1 MSKKEN
7 KSIEDYRLITPG
19 DVEDLFERAKKKQL
33 ESVVGEKKNIE
44 KNNKDKN
51 KLKKKD
57 EKDIEKEKKENIPI
71 ALILFDELGLAERA
85 NTNPLKVLHSKL
97 EYKGKAD
104 GISFVG
110 ISNYTLDVD
119 KINRILKLS
128 VPDLENNM
136 K

>member
-7 KSIEDYRLITPG
+7 KSIEDYSLITPG
-19 DVEDLFERAKKKQL
+19 DVEDLFERAKKI
-33 ESVVGEKKNIE
+33 VDEKKNIE

-71 ALILFDELGLAERA
+71 ALILFDELGLAERD

-110 ISNYTLDVD
+110 ISNYTLDAV
-119 KINRILKLS
+119 KINRTLKLS

>member
-7 KSIEDYRLITPG
+7 KSIEDYSLITPG
-19 DVEDLFERAKKKQL
+19 DVEDLFERAKKI
-33 ESVVGEKKNIE
+33 VDEKKNIE

-57 EKDIEKEKKENIPI
+57 EKDIEKEKKENIPN
-71 ALILFDELGLAERA
+71 AMILFDVFDELGLAERA
-85 NTNPLKVLHSKL
+85 KTNPLKALHSKL

-110 ISNYTLDVD
+110 ISNYTLDAA
-119 KINRILKLS
+119 KINRTLKLS

>member
-7 KSIEDYRLITPG
+7 KSIEDYSLITHG
-19 DVEDLFERAKKKQL
+19 DVEDLFERAKKI
-33 ESVVGEKKNIE
+33 VDEKKNIE

-110 ISNYTLDVD
+110 ISNYTLDAA
-119 KINRILKLS
+119 KINRTLKLS

>member
-7 KSIEDYRLITPG
+7 KSIEDYSLITPG

-57 EKDIEKEKKENIPI
+57 EKDIEKEKKENIPN
-71 ALILFDELGLAERA
+71 AMILFDELGLAERA
-85 NTNPLKVLHSKL
+85 KTNPLKFLHSKL

>member
-7 KSIEDYRLITPG
+7 KSIEDYSLITPG
-19 DVEDLFERAKKKQL
+19 DVEDLFERAKKI
-33 ESVVGEKKNIE
+33 VDEKKNIE

>member
-7 KSIEDYRLITPG
+7 KSIEDYSLITPG

-57 EKDIEKEKKENIPI
+57 EKDIEKEKKENIPN
-71 ALILFDELGLAERA
+71 AMILFDELGLAERDK
-85 NTNPLKVLHSKL
+85 TSPIKVLHSKL

-104 GISFVG
+104 RISFVG

>member
-7 KSIEDYRLITPG
+7 KSIEDYSLITPG

-71 ALILFDELGLAERA
+71 AMILFDELGLAERA
-85 NTNPLKVLHSKL
+85 KTNPLKVLHSKL

>member
-7 KSIEDYRLITPG
+7 KSIEDYSLITPG

-57 EKDIEKEKKENIPI
+57 EKDIEKEKKENIPN
-71 ALILFDELGLAERA
+71 AMILFDELGLAERA
-85 NTNPLKVLHSKL
+85 KTNHLKALHSKL

-104 GISFVG
+104 RISFVG

>member
-7 KSIEDYRLITPG
+7 KSIEDYSLITPG
-19 DVEDLFERAKKKQL
+19 DVEDLFERAKKKLL
-33 ESVVGEKKNIE
+33 ESVVDEKKNIE

-85 NTNPLKVLHSKL
+85 KTNPLKVLHSKL

>member
-7 KSIEDYRLITPG
+7 KSIEDYSLITPG
-19 DVEDLFERAKKKQL
+19 DVEDLYERAKKI
-33 ESVVGEKKNIE
+33 VDEKKNIE

-71 ALILFDELGLAERA
+71 ALILFDELGLAERD

-110 ISNYTLDVD
+110 ISNYTLDAV
-119 KINRILKLS
+119 KINRTLKLS

>member
-7 KSIEDYRLITPG
+7 KSIEDYSLITPG
-19 DVEDLFERAKKKQL
+19 DVEDLFERAKKI
-33 ESVVGEKKNIE
+33 VDEKKNIE

-71 ALILFDELGLAERA
+71 AMILFDELGLAERDK
-85 NTNPLKVLHSKL
+85 TSPIKVLHSKL

-104 GISFVG
+104 RISFVG
-110 ISNYTLDVD
+110 ISNYTLDAV
-119 KINRILKLS
+119 KINRTLKLS
-128 VPDLENNM
+128 VPDLEKM

>member
-7 KSIEDYRLITPG
+7 KSIEDYSLITPG
-19 DVEDLFERAKKKQL
+19 DVEDLFERAKKI
-33 ESVVGEKKNIE
+33 VDEKKNIE

-71 ALILFDELGLAERA
+71 ALLLFDELGLAERA

-110 ISNYTLDVD
+110 ISNYTLDAA
-119 KINRILKLS
+119 KINRTLKLS

>member
-7 KSIEDYRLITPG
+7 KSIEDYSLITPG
-19 DVEDLFERAKKKQL
+19 DVEDLFERAKKI
-33 ESVVGEKKNIE
+33 VDEKKNIE

-110 ISNYTLDVD
+110 ISNYTLDAV
-119 KINRILKLS
+119 KINRTLKLS

>member
-7 KSIEDYRLITPG
+7 KSIEDYSLITPG

-71 ALILFDELGLAERA
+71 WMILFDELGLAERDK
-85 NTNPLKVLHSKL
+85 TKPLKALHSKL

>member
-7 KSIEDYRLITPG
+7 KSIEDYSLITPG

-57 EKDIEKEKKENIPI
+57 EKDIEKEKKENIPN
-71 ALILFDELGLAERA
+71 AMILFDELGLAERDK
-85 NTNPLKVLHSKL
+85 TNPLKALHSKL

>member
-1 MSKKEN
+1 M
-7 KSIEDYRLITPG
+7 
-19 DVEDLFERAKKKQL
+19 
-33 ESVVGEKKNIE
+33 
-44 KNNKDKN
+44 
-51 KLKKKD
+51 
-57 EKDIEKEKKENIPI
+57 
-71 ALILFDELGLAERA
+71 ILFDELGLAERA
-85 NTNPLKVLHSKL
+85 KTNPLKFLHSKL

-136 K
+136 KWYNRNININCNKCQWKIL

>member
-7 KSIEDYRLITPG
+7 KSIEDYSLITPG
-19 DVEDLFERAKKKQL
+19 DVEDLFERAKKKLL
-33 ESVVGEKKNIE
+33 ESVVDEKKNIE

-71 ALILFDELGLAERA
+71 ALKLFDELGLAERA

>member
-7 KSIEDYRLITPG
+7 KSIEDYSLITPG

-71 ALILFDELGLAERA
+71 AMILFDELGLAERA

>member
-7 KSIEDYRLITPG
+7 KSIEDYSLITPG
-19 DVEDLFERAKKKQL
+19 DVEDLFERAKKKLL
-33 ESVVGEKKNIE
+33 ESVVDEKKNIE

-85 NTNPLKVLHSKL
+85 NTNPLKALHSKL

-110 ISNYTLDVD
+110 ISNYTLDAV
-119 KINRILKLS
+119 KINRTLKLS

>member
-7 KSIEDYRLITPG
+7 KSIEDYSLITPG

-71 ALILFDELGLAERA
+71 ALILFDELGLAERSK
-85 NTNPLKVLHSKL
+85 TNPLKALHPKL

-110 ISNYTLDVD
+110 ISNYTLDAA

>member
-7 KSIEDYRLITPG
+7 KSIEDYSLITPG

-57 EKDIEKEKKENIPI
+57 EKDIEKEKKENIPN
-71 ALILFDELGLAERA
+71 AMILFDELGLAERDK
-85 NTNPLKVLHSKL
+85 TSPIKVLHSKL

>member
-7 KSIEDYRLITPG
+7 KSIEDYSLITPG

-57 EKDIEKEKKENIPI
+57 EKDIEKEKKENIPN
-71 ALILFDELGLAERA
+71 AMILFDELGLAERA
-85 NTNPLKVLHSKL
+85 KTNPLKVLHPKL

>member
-7 KSIEDYRLITPG
+7 KSIEDYSLITPG
-19 DVEDLFERAKKKQL
+19 DVEDLYERAKKI
-33 ESVVGEKKNIE
+33 VDEKKNIE

-51 KLKKKD
+51 KLKKKE
-57 EKDIEKEKKENIPI
+57 EKDIEKEKKENIPN
-71 ALILFDELGLAERA
+71 AMILFDELGLAERSK
-85 NTNPLKVLHSKL
+85 TNPLKALHPKL

>member
-7 KSIEDYRLITPG
+7 KSIEDYSLITPG

-57 EKDIEKEKKENIPI
+57 EKDIEKEKKENIPL

-85 NTNPLKVLHSKL
+85 KTNPLKVLHSKL

>member
-7 KSIEDYRLITPG
+7 KSIEDYSLITPG

-71 ALILFDELGLAERA
+71 ALILFDELGLAERDK
-85 NTNPLKVLHSKL
+85 TSPIKVLHSKL

>member
-7 KSIEDYRLITPG
+7 KSIEDYSLITPG
-19 DVEDLFERAKKKQL
+19 DVEDLFERAKKEQL

-57 EKDIEKEKKENIPI
+57 EKDIEKEKKENIPN
-71 ALILFDELGLAERA
+71 AMILFDELGLAERDK
-85 NTNPLKVLHSKL
+85 TSPIKVLHSKL